1 MQEQGDFSKRNL
13 VDLSELSNQ
22 PTKVRELANRL
33 QRAVAFETIF
43 VRGIDGA
50 IRYGPY
56 FSTFWI
62 YGLTD
67 PERARIIKS
76 GYFWLRHID
85 DIADGDKPVP
95 TDYSSRKEYLEGRRE
110 IVNALASGS
119 TAIGDKQDIM
129 LLDYLLTA
137 KRLGFDLSGESLAI
151 LDTMIIDEERSRT
164 GRILT
169 QQELTEYYD
178 KLDYACIDGALKVA
192 GEGYTSKDLEDLSM
206 AVRTRFNLH
215 DLTRDLKAGII
226 NVPREDI
233 ARYGIDLAMCA
244 RLQRVEQLFTY
255 EPMRIWYEDQVAFG
269 LDALQRAKDKLRIM
283 RLKWQT
289 RLALDFVFAKPAEKT
304 FRRYKGLLASQ

>member
-1 MQEQGDFSKRNL
+1 MQEQGDFSQRNL
-13 VDLSELSNQ
+13 VDLSKLSDH
-22 PTKVRELANRL
+22 PIRVRELASSL

-50 IRYGPY
+50 VRYGPY

-67 PERARIIKS
+67 PERGRIIKS

-85 DIADGDKPVP
+85 DIADGEKPVP
-95 TDYSSRKEYLEGRRE
+95 TDYNSRKEYLERRRE
-110 IVNALASGS
+110 IVSDLASGR
-119 TAIGDKQDIM
+119 TAIGDKQDIL

-137 KRLGFDLSGESLAI
+137 KRLGFDLTGESLAI

-164 GRILT
+164 GRLLT

-178 KLDYACIDGALKVA
+178 KLDYACIDGAFKVA
-192 GEGYTSKDLEDLSM
+192 GEGYTSRDLEDLSM
-206 AVRTRFNLH
+206 AIRTRFNLH

-226 NVPREDI
+226 NVSKEDI

-244 RLQRVEQLFTY
+244 RQQRVEQLFTY
-255 EPMRIWYEDQVAFG
+255 EPMRSWYGDQVAFG
-269 LDALQRAKDKLRIM
+269 WEALQRAKDKLRVM
-283 RLKWQT
+283 CLKWQT
-289 RLALDFVFAKPAEKT
+289 RFALDFVFAKPAEKT
-304 FRRYKGLLASQ
+304 FRRYQGLLASS